1 MTPRSPL
8 FVARAVVLAL
18 ALLAFAMTLASG
30 PGTRAELWTWE
41 TGIAM
46 LRYATYVGLAAGAG
60 ALILLVT
67 LAVPRFRMHRWVPL
81 VALGLALAAVAPP
94 LMLLSKA
101 KQVPRI
107 HDISTDLADP
117 PAFVALM
124 EARKASPNGFAHG
137 GEKIAEEQRKG
148 YPDIKTVVVKT
159 APAETMQRAIDAARS
174 MGWQVAATDSAAGRL
189 EATHTTRWFGFKDD
203 VIVRIRPEGT
213 GSRVDVRSVSRV
225 GLSDLG
231 ANADRIREF
240 LGKLA

>member
-81 VALGLALAAVAPP
+81 VALGLALTAVAPP

-101 KQVPRI
+101 KAVPPI
-107 HDISTDLADP
+107 HDISTDLAEP
-117 PAFVALM
+117 PAFVALLA
-124 EARKASPNGFAHG
+124 ARKASPNGADHG
-137 GEKIAEEQRKG
+137 GAKIAEEQRKG
-148 YPDIKTVVVKT
+148 YPDIKPLVVK
-159 APAETMQRAIDAARS
+159 APPAATMQRAIDAARS
-174 MGWQVAATDSAAGRL
+174 LGWEIAVADVAAGRI
-189 EATHTTRWFGFKDD
+189 EATHTTRFFGFKDD
-203 VIVRIRPEGT
+203 VVVRIRPEGA

-231 ANADRIREF
+231 ANAARIREF